1 MHGAVLGGGATFL
14 GAVVLSL
21 RLHGRA
27 LVLQVQK
34 SVFKGMQALQAT
46 FLSAAFAT
54 NLQAHAVLLIH
65 LLVTSWQSAIGAHLM
80 QV

>member
-1 MHGAVLGGGATFL
+1 MVPLGGGATFL
-14 GAVVLSL
+14 GAVGLFSAAACM
-21 RLHGRA
+21 A

-34 SVFKGMQALQAT
+34 SVLKGMQALQAT